1 MVDLESLQ
9 FKREVY
15 LKLQSAELEEVL
27 TDKRYSPKEVLQAMQ
42 GAISDCCGS
51 TGYVMRI

>member
-15 LKLQSAELEEVL
+15 LKLQSAEREEEL
-27 TDKRYSPKEVLQAMQ
+27 TDKRYSSKEVLQAMQ
-42 GAISDCCGS
+42 EAISNYCGS
-51 TGYVMRI
+51 TGCAMKI

>member
-42 GAISDCCGS
+42 KVIADCYGL
-51 TGYVMRI
+51 TGYVKM